1 MWFGTN
7 TECKEKVKEYQE
19 ELYSHGIQEV
29 ALPGLSLE
37 YWQDLVEAV
46 EIMYKVFP
54 ILQNSIKRIKY
65 RFMVNGIGMIGFLDK
80 KRMNYDCIEHQILY
94 LSFLLKYR
102 CLSEKLSNLSLKSGK
117 SPVCSMKYNVIH
129 ELAHELELL
138 LTQKLDGIVFDDDSV
153 KKERFD
159 MLADNLARQE
169 LTQLVF

>member
-1 MWFGTN
+1 MQFGTN
-7 TECKEKVKEYQE
+7 TEYKEKVKEYQE
-19 ELYSHGIQEV
+19 ELYSYGIREV

-65 RFMVNGIGMIGFLDK
+65 RCMINDIGMIEFPLREK
-80 KRMNYDCIEHQILY
+80 MNYDCIENQTLY
-94 LSFLLKYR
+94 LSFLLRYR
-102 CLSEKLSNLSLKSGK
+102 CLCEKLSYLSVKSGK

-138 LTQKLDGIVFDDDSV
+138 LTQ
-153 KKERFD
+153 
-159 MLADNLARQE
+159 NLTGLYLMMTA
-169 LTQLVF
+169 